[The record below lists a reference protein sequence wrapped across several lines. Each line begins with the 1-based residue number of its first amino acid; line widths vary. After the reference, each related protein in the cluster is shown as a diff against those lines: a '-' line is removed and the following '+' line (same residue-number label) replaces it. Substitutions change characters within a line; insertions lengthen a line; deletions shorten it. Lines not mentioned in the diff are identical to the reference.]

1 MGCGTFSAVVYVEE
15 RCGGPSLP
23 AKSNKRNSVES
34 TCEMK
39 NMTRHLSMFEIYML
53 GKKKNTKLHFLEL
66 EP

>member
-39 NMTRHLSMFEIYML
+39 NMTGHLSMFEIYAR
-53 GKKKNTKLHFLEL
+53 KNIILNCIFWEL
-66 EP
+66 ET

>member
-39 NMTRHLSMFEIYML
+39 KHDGAFE
-53 GKKKNTKLHFLEL
+53 HV
-66 EP
+66 

>member
-1 MGCGTFSAVVYVEE
+1 MGCGTFSAIVYVEE

-39 NMTRHLSMFEIYML
+39 NMTGHLSMFEIYARE
-53 GKKKNTKLHFLEL
+53 KNNTKLHFLEL